1 MVSEKS
7 NLNSDKQIEDELEVK
22 EEIVTDKESNQPLR
36 EDSSVISKGT
46 NIGTSSR
53 EKVQNYIPESDV
65 NKKDNLK
72 IAAPSSPKR
81 KKVLKTRINE
91 RGREGKHIHRC
102 FRFEGDLFV
111 YIICCGSHSFV
122 FGNSLPNPNLMNSRR
137 LSHFNGYVKQILI
150 SALPR

>member
-46 NIGTSSR
+46 NTGTSSR

-102 FRFEGDLFV
+102 FRFQGDLFV

-122 FGNSLPNPNLMNSRR
+122 FGNSLPNPNLMNSRW